1 MGRSLALF
9 TYKMRFFFGPA
20 LRGRFG
26 PLAYL
31 ALILIFLPQGYAFGY
46 AIGLSLRTLD
56 AEAAILVLSAPLA
69 TIFSVGLLYSLGAG
83 VTAHVS
89 EFDFFLTADMRPREY
104 LIADLAFQF
113 VSLFAAAGLAAGFAA
128 VAMVL
133 AAGRSI
139 VAAVPLIGVLA
150 LYVAFVLLTSQ
161 VFVILRIRFPTVP
174 VRLLPLPV
182 IGLSLLPALG
192 VAVPGSPIRFDELP
206 LPSIAFAA
214 LGLAVLRA
222 TQPSLLD
229 AAVAAAYLAAIAG
242 VWLTYSKTYIFHG
255 LKPTLAAGFGQV
267 DFRSRMEMQ
276 RRIMARLGGVTT
288 RIRLRTDRG
297 SDTGLMTRFH
307 LVRIW
312 RDGSVVFVGLFAL
325 LVMRQPA
332 SVARGR
338 TTSPRS
344 PSSR

>member
-46 AIGLSLRTLD
+46 AIGLSLLPPQ
-56 AEAAILVLSAPLA
+56 V
-69 TIFSVGLLYSLGAG
+69 SVI
-83 VTAHVS
+83 
-89 EFDFFLTADMRPREY
+89 P
-104 LIADLAFQF
+104 
-113 VSLFAAAGLAAGFAA
+113 
-128 VAMVL
+128 
-133 AAGRSI
+133 
-139 VAAVPLIGVLA
+139 
-150 LYVAFVLLTSQ
+150 
-161 VFVILRIRFPTVP
+161 RIRSPRVP
-174 VRLLPLPV
+174 VRLLALPV

-192 VAVPGSPIRFDELP
+192 VAVPGLPIRFDELP

-222 TQPSLLD
+222 TTPSLPD
-229 AAVAAAYLAAIAG
+229 IAVAAAYLVAIAG

-255 LKPTLAAGFGQV
+255 LKPTLTAGFGQV

-325 LVMRQPA
+325 LVIVPTR
-332 SVARGR
+332 
-338 TTSPRS
+338 
-344 PSSR
+344 

>member
-56 AEAAILVLSAPLA
+56 PAAAILVLSAPLA

-89 EFDFFLTADMRPREY
+89 EFDFFLTADVRPREY
-104 LIADLAFQF
+104 LIADLTFQF
-113 VSLFAAAGLAAGFAA
+113 VSLLAAAGLAAGVAA

-139 VAAVPLIGVLA
+139 VAAVPLFGVFA

-161 VFVILRIRFPTVP
+161 VFVILRIRFPRVP
-174 VRLLPLPV
+174 VRLLTLPV
-182 IGLSLLPALG
+182 IGLSLLPVLG
-192 VAVPGSPIRFDELP
+192 VAVPGLPIRFDELP

-222 TQPSLLD
+222 IPPSLPD
-229 AAVAAAYLAAIAG
+229 VAIC
-242 VWLTYSKTYIFHG
+242 F
-255 LKPTLAAGFGQV
+255 KPEI
-267 DFRSRMEMQ
+267 S
-276 RRIMARLGGVTT
+276 
-288 RIRLRTDRG
+288 
-297 SDTGLMTRFH
+297 
-307 LVRIW
+307 
-312 RDGSVVFVGLFAL
+312 
-325 LVMRQPA
+325 
-332 SVARGR
+332 
-338 TTSPRS
+338 
-344 PSSR
+344 